1 MNYEMCIRKK
11 YVLQN
16 AAKLETFFLP
26 IVANMDRRTSASL
39 SRFSV
44 SQTFC
49 SDTPYSSGN
58 APEIICYTVK
68 QDEVC

>member
-1 MNYEMCIRKK
+1 MCIRKK
-11 YVLQN
+11 AVLQN

-26 IVANMDRRTSASL
+26 IVANIDRRTSASL

-58 APEIICYTVK
+58 APEIIFSLLH
-68 QDEVC
+68 